1 VRSAARDRHLSKRF
15 VKQRR
20 ETTQIKIRMDEFSYL
35 SVLLSV
41 ILGLAVTQIL
51 QGFRGLL
58 LSRVRIQV
66 YWPVIGWAVLLL
78 LICFQSWWAMF
89 GMRTRHDWTF
99 PQFAVVL
106 LQTILVYMLAGL
118 VFPDFFGESV
128 VDLKENFYTH
138 RGWFF
143 SLGFATI
150 AISVCKDVVLDG
162 KLPHPTNLA
171 FHVIFGSTLL
181 IGAFTQRE
189 RYHKT
194 LVVFG
199 IAAFV
204 LYIIVLF
211 ARLR

>member
-1 VRSAARDRHLSKRF
+1 
-15 VKQRR
+15 
-20 ETTQIKIRMDEFSYL
+20 MDEFSYL

-51 QGFRGLL
+51 QGFRALL
-58 LSRVRIQV
+58 LSRARIQI
-66 YWPVIGWAVLLL
+66 YWPVIGWAVLVL

-99 PQFAVVL
+99 QQFAVVL

-118 VFPDFFGESV
+118 VFPDFSGESV
-128 VDLKENFYTH
+128 VDLKESFYTH

-143 SLGFATI
+143 SFGFAAI
-150 AISVCKDVVLDG
+150 ASSVCKDVVLDG

-181 IGAFTQRE
+181 IGALTRRE
-189 RYHKT
+189 WYHKT

-199 IAAFV
+199 IAVFV
-204 LYIIVLF
+204 LYIVVLF
-211 ARLR
+211 ARLH